1 MPSYQEN
8 INIGYSIDFDKA
20 IKSAEEFAKK
30 LEEIKKSGSASA
42 EEIAELEQ
50 NLKAMNNVAAKSS
63 KNLEKTA
70 DAANDMKGSLDDTK
84 DATDGLEK
92 ALSVLDATDNSVIK
106 GFRDILNYAKNAS
119 KGFSDMK
126 KAVDSYKKGATGADK
141 ATKGLTSSLLK
152 NPLTVIIALVALL
165 VAGIVKWV
173 KVTREQAKAIREL
186 ELDKFE
192 KHLEN
197 INNIYDRYDKILT
210 KLGATQSQMTESNIR
225 RMEDQVKIMRD
236 QVKLLQAQYK
246 ETEPTLAIL
255 ANQTELFEH
264 QYEMYAKLDDEQK
277 KYVDQ
282 IIDANRK
289 IDNLNQNIDL
299 ARNFTIKIEK
309 ASEKYTE
316 ELQKQSL
323 QYKKADVALKNEN
336 VQLQAKLNL
345 LEQLGNYT
353 QDYYDIENKLFENE
367 QKNNKLQMQNN
378 RKQIDELNRMKSV
391 YEKAIKGV
399 DESGKHKKYT
409 LLEALNGRP
418 EAVSEARQSWLAAL
432 TATQAYEK
440 AVRDIDTQ
448 ISGLTLDNSLLA
460 NNIKN
465 NETILNSKYMLR
477 LNSALKEGNESMI
490 KYIQNIIRLDSQKHM
505 LSIRIDDEGDYMVS
519 PFGYMTELIQESY
532 KWIGKFNDK
541 LKDSESVLKKV
552 GIELKGNAPESIIGA
567 IRQLNE
573 YTGDKTTSDYANAM
587 NTISR
592 LASEYYTNI
601 DKSNNELKSSLGDIQ
616 HLLDNMVEF
625 DTMLTKMYGEVYDRS
640 VIVKGFENISDVIKA
655 LKSKK
660 VDNLTDS
667 QKELYD
673 VIVGLGEEATVALT
687 NFVYALEN
695 YYKATDKLQRE
706 VLLNIDQDM
715 LSRMENVSSLGLYT
729 LRDVYAQRR
738 AVLDSEKKYLEASID
753 EEAEAMKQ
761 AGMREIEVEKW
772 VEKQK
777 LALQEEYNEKRLKN
791 IQDFSNESLEIGNNI
806 VQDFSSIFNDI
817 NSVYEQN
824 ELERIKRIY
833 GEESAQYD
841 KAVKEYKKKEG
852 AMLAASTISNA
863 AQAFGSTYANAP
875 GGAAAKAAQAAL
887 ASAAV
892 VANGIRAYNELMRVD
907 RENNHITQGAQ
918 ATGVS
923 SVTDTLVA
931 RGIVS
936 PANEDVRYILPV
948 DDVTAIQMSQNRIR
962 ISAQM

>member
-1 MPSYQEN
+1 MASYQEN
-8 INIGYSIDFDKA
+8 VNIGYDIDFDKA

-30 LEEIKKSGSASA
+30 LEELKKNGQLSA
-42 EEIAELEQ
+42 EEIAELEE
-50 NLKAMNNVAAKSS
+50 NLKAMNNVASKSA

-92 ALSVLDATDNSVIK
+92 ALSVLDATDNSIIK

-141 ATKGLTSSLLK
+141 ATKGLTTSLLK
-152 NPLTVIIALVALL
+152 NPLTIIIALVALL
-165 VAGIVKWV
+165 VAGIVKWI

-197 INNIYDRYDKILT
+197 INNIYDRYDKVLT

-225 RMEDQVKIMRD
+225 RMEDELRIMENKN
-236 QVKLLQAQYK
+236 KLLHKQFE
-246 ETEPTLAIL
+246 ETEASFKIIG
-255 ANQTELFEH
+255 NQTELYEAQFET
-264 QYEMYAKLDDEQK
+264 YAKLDDEQK

-282 IIDANRK
+282 IIEANRK
-289 IDNLNQNIDL
+289 ISELKSNIDL

-309 ASEKYTE
+309 ASEEYTN
-316 ELQKQSL
+316 ELEKQSL

-353 QDYYDIENKLFENE
+353 EDYYDIENKLFENE
-367 QKNNKLQMQNN
+367 QKQNRLQIKANNDRIKEIN
-378 RKQIDELNRMKSV
+378 RIIGV
-391 YEKAIKGV
+391 YEQGIKDLNV
-399 DESGKHKKYT
+399 EK
-409 LLEALNGRP
+409 LEKDWQLVNLTNPANAYPLFQQYNSALGT
-418 EAVSEARQSWLAAL
+418 SI
-432 TATQAYEK
+432 AYQN
-440 AVRDIDTQ
+440 Q
-448 ISGLTLDNSLLA
+448 ITNLKNQITEIQTSNSMLS

-477 LNSALKEGNESMI
+477 LNSALKEGNEAMI
-490 KYIQNIIRLDSQKHM
+490 KYIQNIIRLDSQEYM
-505 LSIRIDDEGDYMVS
+505 PSVRGEMVS
-519 PFGYMTELIQESY
+519 PFEYMTNLIEESY
-532 KWIGKFNDK
+532 KWMTKFNGK
-541 LKDSESVLKKV
+541 LNESSDVFKKI
-552 GIELKGNAPESIIGA
+552 GIEVSGNKPIIDV
-567 IRQLNE
+567 IKQLNE
-573 YTGDKTTSDYANAM
+573 YSGDKASADYINAM
-587 NTISR
+587 NTASR
-592 LASEYYTNI
+592 LASEFYNNI

-616 HLLDNMVEF
+616 HLLDNMVQF
-625 DTMLTKMYGEVYDRS
+625 DVMEAKVFGNVSENWTMVGFYDDLSKAMRA
-640 VIVKGFENISDVIKA
+640 VNFENVQ
-655 LKSKK
+655 
-660 VDNLTDS
+660 LTDS
-667 QKELYD
+667 QKKLYD
-673 VIVGLGEEATVALT
+673 VIIGLGEEAKMSLN
-687 NFVYALEN
+687 NFVYALDN
-695 YYKATDKLQRE
+695 YYTSTNKLQRE
-706 VLLNIDQDM
+706 VLLNMDQDI
-715 LSRMENVSSLGLYT
+715 LSRMENLSSLGLYT

-738 AVLDSEKKYLEASID
+738 AVMDSEVKYIEASID
-753 EEAEAMKQ
+753 EEAAAMKQ
-761 AGMREIEVEKW
+761 AGMDEVEVTKW
-772 VEKQK
+772 VENQK
-777 LALQEEYNEKRLKN
+777 LALQDEYNKKRLKN
-791 IQDFSNESLEIGNNI
+791 IQDFSNESLEIGNNL

-817 NSVYEQN
+817 NSIYEQN
-824 ELERIKRIY
+824 ELDRIKRIY
-833 GEESAQYD
+833 GEESEQYD

-907 RENNHITQGAQ
+907 RENNKISGQVQ
-918 ATGVS
+918 QTGVS

-936 PANEDVRYILPV
+936 PASEDVRYILPV

>member
-1 MPSYQEN
+1 MASYQEN
-8 INIGYSIDFDKA
+8 INIGYDIDFDKA

-30 LEEIKKSGSASA
+30 LEEIKKNGQLSA

-50 NLKAMNNVAAKSS
+50 NLKAMNNVASKSS
-63 KNLEKTA
+63 KNLGKTA

-152 NPLTVIIALVALL
+152 NPLTAIIALVALL

-225 RMEDQVKIMRD
+225 RMEDQVKIMEE

-289 IDNLNQNIDL
+289 IDNLNQSIDL

-309 ASEKYTE
+309 ASEEYTK
-316 ELQKQSL
+316 ELEKQSL

-336 VQLQAKLNL
+336 IQLQTKLNL

-353 QDYYDIENKLFENE
+353 EDYYDIENKLFENE
-367 QKNNKLQMQNN
+367 QKQNRLQIKANNDRIKEIN
-378 RKQIDELNRMKSV
+378 RVIGV
-391 YEKAIKGV
+391 YEKGIKDLNV
-399 DESGKHKKYT
+399 EK
-409 LLEALNGRP
+409 LEKDWQLVN
-418 EAVSEARQSWLAAL
+418 L
-432 TATQAYEK
+432 TNPVKAYPLFQQYNSAFGTSVAYQNQITQLK
-440 AVRDIDTQ
+440 NQ
-448 ISGLTLDNSLLA
+448 ITEIQTENSLLA

-477 LNSALKEGNESMI
+477 LNSALKDGNESMI

-532 KWIGKFNDK
+532 EWIGKFNDK

-573 YTGDKTTSDYANAM
+573 YTGDKTASDYVNAM

-625 DTMLTKMYGEVYDRS
+625 DTMLTKMDGKVYDRS

-655 LKSKK
+655 LKSKN

-695 YYKATDKLQRE
+695 YYTATDKLQRE
-706 VLLNIDQDM
+706 VLLNMDQDM

-738 AVLDSEKKYLEASID
+738 AVLDSEKKYIEASID
-753 EEAEAMKQ
+753 EEAAAMKQ
-761 AGMREIEVEKW
+761 AGMDEVEVTKW

-824 ELERIKRIY
+824 ELDRIKRIY
-833 GEESAQYD
+833 GEESEQYD
-841 KAVKEYKKKEG
+841 KAVREYKKKEG

-875 GGAAAKAAQAAL
+875 GGAGAKAAQAAL

-907 RENNHITQGAQ
+907 RENNKISGQVQ
-918 ATGVS
+918 QTGVS

-936 PANEDVRYILPV
+936 PSNDEVRWILPV
-948 DDVTAIQMSQNRIR
+948 DDVTAMQMSQNRIR
-962 ISAQM
+962 LSAQM

>member
-1 MPSYQEN
+1 MASYQEN
-8 INIGYSIDFDKA
+8 INIGYYIDFDKA

-30 LEEIKKSGSASA
+30 LEELKKNGQLSA

-50 NLKAMNNVAAKSS
+50 NLKAMNNVASKSS

-70 DAANDMKGSLDDTK
+70 DAAADMKGSLDDTK

-152 NPLTVIIALVALL
+152 NPLTIIIALVALL

-225 RMEDQVKIMRD
+225 RMEEEVKIMENKR
-236 QVKLLQAQYK
+236 KLLHTQFE
-246 ETEPTLAIL
+246 ETEASFNIIG
-255 ANQTELFEH
+255 NQTELYEAQFEL
-264 QYEMYAKLDDEQK
+264 YAKLDDEQK
-277 KYVDQ
+277 KYVDH

-289 IDNLNQNIDL
+289 ISELNSNINL
-299 ARNFTIKIEK
+299 ARYFTIKIEK

-353 QDYYDIENKLFENE
+353 EDYYDIENKLFENE
-367 QKNNKLQMQNN
+367 QKQNRLQIKANNDRIKEIN
-378 RKQIDELNRMKSV
+378 RVIGV
-391 YEKAIKGV
+391 YEQGIKDLNV
-399 DESGKHKKYT
+399 EK
-409 LLEALNGRP
+409 LEKDWQLVNLTNPVNAYPLFQQYNSALGTSIAYQN
-418 EAVSEARQSWLAAL
+418 QI
-432 TATQAYEK
+432 TQLK
-440 AVRDIDTQ
+440 NQ
-448 ISGLTLDNSLLA
+448 ITEIQTSNSMLS

-477 LNSALKEGNESMI
+477 LNSALKEGNEAMI
-490 KYIQNIIRLDSQKHM
+490 KYIQNIIRLDSQGYM
-505 LSIRIDDEGDYMVS
+505 PVVRGDLESEIVS
-519 PFGYMTELIQESY
+519 PFEYMTNLIEESY
-532 KWIGKFNDK
+532 KWMTKFNEKLDK
-541 LKDSESVLKKV
+541 SSDVFKKI
-552 GIELKGNAPESIIGA
+552 GIEVSGNKPIIDV
-567 IRQLNE
+567 IKQLNE
-573 YTGDKTTSDYANAM
+573 YSGDKASSDYINAM
-587 NTISR
+587 NTASR
-592 LASEYYTNI
+592 LASEFYNNI

-625 DTMLTKMYGEVYDRS
+625 DVMEAKVFGNVSENWTMVGFYDDLS
-640 VIVKGFENISDVIKA
+640 KAMKAVNFENVQ
-655 LKSKK
+655 
-660 VDNLTDS
+660 LTDS
-667 QKELYD
+667 QKKLYD
-673 VIVGLGEEATVALT
+673 VIIGLGEEAKMALN
-687 NFVYALEN
+687 NFVYALDN
-695 YYKATDKLQRE
+695 YYTSTNKLQRE
-706 VLLNIDQDM
+706 VLLNMDQDM
-715 LSRMENVSSLGLYT
+715 LLRMENLSSLGLYT

-753 EEAEAMKQ
+753 EEAAAMKQ
-761 AGMREIEVEKW
+761 AGMFEVDVAEW

-824 ELERIKRIY
+824 ELDRIKRIY

-907 RENNHITQGAQ
+907 RENNTITQGAQ
-918 ATGVS
+918 QTGVS

-936 PANEDVRYILPV
+936 PASEDVRYILPV